1 MSDTSIE
8 ILELENVA
16 DGNSVIALPMNFVS
30 VGTVEHDS
38 VQVYIKQDVYKRV
51 EKFAKEEMSKEVGSI
66 LIGDYVDEE
75 DRKTVIISN
84 YIEAKHTDASA
95 STLTF
100 THETWDYVYKEKD
113 KKYTDKKIVGWQH
126 THPGYGIFLSNYDI
140 FIQKN
145 FFNLPWQIA
154 YVVDPIADTRGF
166 FEWKNDK
173 VEKMS
178 GFYVYDEIG
187 REIKI
192 SEKTKPVKKHFS
204 VATVILA
211 FLLVVSIL
219 VSISFAI
226 EKNNVTDRLNEAVA
240 TISRQSNAK
249 SDETPTVVEQKLP
262 EDVEVFKVYAVQKG
276 DYLEGICKQYNLDYA
291 SNIQKIMK
299 INGIVD
305 ADKIYTGQ
313 KLYLPLNKEV
323 FL

>member
-1 MSDTSIE
+1 MDDTNIE
-8 ILELENVA
+8 ILETE
-16 DGNSVIALPMNFVS
+16 SVVTESSVVALPMNFVS

-38 VQVYIKQDVYKRV
+38 VQVYIKQDVYKRI

-66 LIGDYVDEE
+66 LIGDYVDEK

-84 YIEAKHTDASA
+84 YIEAKYTDASA

-113 KKYTDKKIVGWQH
+113 KKYPDKKIVGWQH

-140 FIQKN
+140 FIQEN

-173 VEKMS
+173 VAKMS

-192 SEKTKPVKKHFS
+192 SEKAKPVKKHFS
-204 VATVILA
+204 ISNIILS
-211 FLLVVSIL
+211 FLLL
-219 VSISFAI
+219 VSLLVSVSFGI
-226 EKNNVTDRLNEAVA
+226 EKNNVMNRLNDALA
-240 TISRQSNAK
+240 TISQQSNIQMNEIP
-249 SDETPTVVEQKLP
+249 SVVEQELP
-262 EDVEVFKVYAVQKG
+262 EDVEAFKAYVVQEG
-276 DYLEGICKQYNLDYA
+276 DYLESICEQYGLDYM
-291 SNIQKIMK
+291 SNIQKIMR
-299 INGIVD
+299 INSITDVN
-305 ADKIYTGQ
+305 KIYVGQ
-313 KLYLPLNKEV
+313 KLYLPINK
-323 FL
+323 